1 MNKLF
6 PALFFSLAATVQ
18 LSAQQNESQQ
28 SGVTSPLTVTVAAVS
43 EVPVSSCYGA
53 VLVQTRKRV
62 PVDTSLRVASSGT
75 TAETR
80 KRVPVDTSLRVASS
94 GTTIET
100 RKRVPVDTSLR
111 IAGNG
116 AAEEMRKRVPVD
128 TAQRVG
134 KFDTEIAVSPNPAS
148 GMLYLRQ
155 LPVQTAVRLYSSSG
169 QLIRDERATGN
180 SIEIDLSAL
189 PEGVYVL
196 QFPELNKVVRIVHTF

>member
-6 PALFFSLAATVQ
+6 PALFFSQAATVP

-28 SGVTSPLTVTVAAVS
+28 SGVTSPLTVTVPAVS
-43 EVPVSSCYGA
+43 VVPVSSCYGA
-53 VLVQTRKRV
+53 VLLQTRN
-62 PVDTSLRVASSGT
+62 
-75 TAETR
+75 
-80 KRVPVDTSLRVASS
+80 
-94 GTTIET
+94 
-100 RKRVPVDTSLR
+100 RVPVDTSLR

-116 AAEEMRKRVPVD
+116 ASEEMRKRVPVD

-134 KFDTEIAVSPNPAS
+134 TFNTEIAVFPNPAS
-148 GMLYLRQ
+148 GMLYLHQ
-155 LPVQTAVRLYSSSG
+155 LPEQTAVRLYSSSG